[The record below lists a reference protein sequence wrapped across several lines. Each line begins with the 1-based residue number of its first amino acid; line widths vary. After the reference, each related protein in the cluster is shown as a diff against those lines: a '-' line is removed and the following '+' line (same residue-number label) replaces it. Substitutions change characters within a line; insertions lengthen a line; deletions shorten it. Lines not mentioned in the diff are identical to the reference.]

1 MRKRWPYKGGS
12 LGEFAVKFEDPICT
26 RGSGSDEELAG
37 EKAVMLYNTVD
48 ANWAAFKPL
57 HLRRYSLFYSSTFT
71 SFFFIRTGPTYFKH
85 RTISITEHLLI
96 RFEKGNA
103 NKMCQLQ

>member
-12 LGEFAVKFEDPICT
+12 LRELAVKFEDPICT

-37 EKAVMLYNTVD
+37 EKTVMLRNTVD
-48 ANWAAFKPL
+48 VNWAAFKPL
-57 HLRRYSLFYSSTFT
+57 HLRRYSRFYSTTFT
-71 SFFFIRTGPTYFKH
+71 SFFFIRTEPTYFKQ

-96 RFEKGNA
+96 RFEKRNA
-103 NKMCQLQ
+103 NKICQLQ